1 MTARDIV
8 RELGLLTLGT
18 RMKRLGERLQSGTQA
33 VMADA
38 GISIPAAQFPLLAAL
53 DRLGPLAV
61 GDLADALG
69 VTQPGT
75 TRNVAQLVALDLIEV
90 LPAPDDQR
98 RRMVSLSAKGRRL
111 VETGKRDVWP
121 RVEAAVAELCAGLD
135 GPLLDQLTAVEERLA
150 ERPLERRAGT
160 GRPEELR
167 R

>member
-38 GISIPAAQFPLLAAL
+38 GISIPAGQFPLLAAL

>member
-18 RMKRLGERLQSGTQA
+18 RMKRLGERLQSSTQA

-75 TRNVAQLVALDLIEV
+75 TRNVAQLVALDLIKV

-160 GRPEELR
+160 VRPEELR